1 MFEQVGFVQKIKK
14 WKVLASKKQNAECI
28 FGHGT
33 HSSRCVA
40 ATVECSVRTLPCSTT
55 VNPWDFSVC
64 QSKKWEKRSNSN
76 AEHGH
81 WSHLCAF
88 ERERERK
95 RERLMCW
102 VWLRR
107 MERGM
112 RMGGVFMEWPRVW
125 GSNLVVAESEGSEFY
140 LFYFLIMGQ
149 IITAYLMFSL
159 SLSLSLISIFCS

>member
-1 MFEQVGFVQKIKK
+1 MFEQVGFVQKMKK

-112 RMGGVFMEWPRVW
+112 RMGG
-125 GSNLVVAESEGSEFY
+125 Y
-140 LFYFLIMGQ
+140 LWSGRGFGEAI
-149 IITAYLMFSL
+149 
-159 SLSLSLISIFCS
+159 

>member
-1 MFEQVGFVQKIKK
+1 MFEQVGFVQKMKK
-14 WKVLASKKQNAECI
+14 WKVLASKKQNTECI

-88 ERERERK
+88 EREREREKEREVNVLSMVEANGK
-95 RERLMCW
+95 RNEN
-102 VWLRR
+102 
-107 MERGM
+107 
-112 RMGGVFMEWPRVW
+112 GGVFMEWPRVW

-159 SLSLSLISIFCS
+159 SLSHIYFL